1 MHRPHPARAFLGFTL
16 LEVAIVLVVMGIIA
30 AVVVPSYGHML
41 ARQQL
46 RAAGETL
53 ALDLRNARE
62 EALRSG
68 QPVFVSSRGGTAW
81 CWGIS
86 RGQPCDCAGGVP
98 ACGLARGQ
106 AQDYPL
112 VELGRSDALQFE
124 PRMGRLL
131 SAGQIE
137 LKTRKSQS
145 LQVQVSEMGRARVC
159 GPDAP
164 KPQAC

>member
-1 MHRPHPARAFLGFTL
+1 MQRKRLALGFTL
-16 LEVAIVLVVMGIIA
+16 LEVAIVLVVTGIIA
-30 AVVVPSYGHML
+30 AVAVPSYSHML

-68 QPVFVSSRGGTAW
+68 QPVFVSSRTGPAW

-86 RGQPCDCAGGVP
+86 RGRPCDCGGSLP
-98 ACGLARGQ
+98 ACGLGRGQ
-106 AQDYPL
+106 AQDYPQ
-112 VELGRSDALQFE
+112 VELGRGDTLQFE

-137 LKTRKSQS
+137 LKTRRNQS
-145 LQVQVSEMGRARVC
+145 LQVQVNLMGRPRLC

-164 KPQAC
+164 KPGAC